1 MTRRELQPNELEQLS
16 LYAFGL
22 LDPEAA
28 ARVDARL
35 ERDPAW
41 RAELKLMQGSLA
53 GLAEAA
59 PVPTG
64 SVQRLLERVRQDA
77 AQTVQARTVQA
88 PLSTASLSTQPP
100 STQLPSTQ
108 PPENLKLPEP
118 PTARVPYGP
127 LFALALT
134 AAVVAAL
141 VLVPRLTSTT
151 PEQQLGRYQA
161 EPGAATTA
169 LSTKAGQTLGT
180 AVRLKDGRAFVLLA
194 ADAPQGRAYQAW
206 QVVGAA
212 PRSLGVFKGRSFLS
226 EPIAGKVVFA
236 VSVEPPSGSAQPT
249 TTPILAQAL

>member
-22 LDPEAA
+22 LETEAA
-28 ARVDARL
+28 ARVAARL

-41 RAELKLMQGSLA
+41 RAELGVMQGTLA

-59 PVPTG
+59 PVPVG
-64 SVQRLLERVRQDA
+64 AARRLLDRVRLDA
-77 AQTVQARTVQA
+77 AQSEATQSVK
-88 PLSTASLSTQPP
+88 TQPP
-100 STQLPSTQ
+100 G
-108 PPENLKLPEP
+108 NLKLSEAP
-118 PTARVPYGP
+118 PRARLPYGP

-141 VLVPRLTSTT
+141 VLVPRLSSAT

-169 LSTKAGQTLGT
+169 LKTKDGQALGS
-180 AVRLKDGRAFVLLA
+180 AVRLKDGRTFVLLA
-194 ADAPQGRAYQAW
+194 ADAPAGKAYQAW

-226 EPIAGKVVFA
+226 EPVAGKVVFA
-236 VSVEPPSGSAQPT
+236 VSVEPPAGSEQPT
-249 TTPILAQAL
+249 TTPILAQEL